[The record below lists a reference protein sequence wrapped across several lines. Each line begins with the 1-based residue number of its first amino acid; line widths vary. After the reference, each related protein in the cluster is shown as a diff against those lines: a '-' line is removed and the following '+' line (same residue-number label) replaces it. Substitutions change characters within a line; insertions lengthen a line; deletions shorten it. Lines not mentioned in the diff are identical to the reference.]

1 MNHAAKNLVDF
12 LEHMQNEV
20 PQVAD
25 PLISGV
31 QMNVEDGQVE
41 VQGLYLGEKSN
52 LNNALKSSK
61 MLGFS
66 NMIDS
71 KQMTWIESAIKFA
84 EYPSVKK
91 PEDMAKTNAIEA
103 KYRDYFNLNSFYII
117 PSKPLPKEAFE
128 KMLDW
133 AKQNKDGF
141 IEFDLMGPKV
151 YFLKFLKWHRCA
163 RSHVYIHMQGKI
175 SSIPSNATAYTY
187 RTALYSVQFGNE
199 WEKAQESNKL
209 IRETVKLDKEMVP
222 YLSQPAVR

>member
-1 MNHAAKNLVDF
+1 MDF
-12 LEHMQNEV
+12 LEHMQNVV
-20 PQVAD
+20 PDAAD

-52 LNNALKSSK
+52 LENVLKSSK
-61 MLGFS
+61 MFGFTNKINS
-66 NMIDS
+66 Q
-71 KQMTWIESAIKFA
+71 QMTWIESAIKFA

-91 PEDMAKTNAIEA
+91 PEDMAKTKDIEA

-151 YFLKFLKWHRCA
+151 CCVFFMITESFGRTFILILMFTRINKYNTCRAKLHRLQVMQQHTHTELLCTLCNLEMNGKRNRILTSSLA
-163 RSHVYIHMQGKI
+163 RQL
-175 SSIPSNATAYTY
+175 SSTK
-187 RTALYSVQFGNE
+187 R
-199 WEKAQESNKL
+199 
-209 IRETVKLDKEMVP
+209 
-222 YLSQPAVR
+222 